1 MIRIVL
7 SVVLGAINLLMIAQ
21 GAAFFSGTL
30 GVVNSSELGMLISI
44 TNLLAMIVVWL
55 GVYGL
60 RELTSKTEA

>member
-21 GAAFFSGTL
+21 GAAFFFGTL
-30 GVVNSSELGMLISI
+30 GVVNSSEFGMLISI